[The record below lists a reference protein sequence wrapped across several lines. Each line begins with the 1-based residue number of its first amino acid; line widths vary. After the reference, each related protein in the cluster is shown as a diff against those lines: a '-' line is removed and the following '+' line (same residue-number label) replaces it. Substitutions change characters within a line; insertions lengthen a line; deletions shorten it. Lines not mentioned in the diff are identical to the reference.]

1 MNNQLEPTDVTSE
14 LTDDYIKKLKTLLRM
29 KKITSYDVA
38 HASFRKANSFN
49 IINSANKKELCITFL
64 NGDVKKFST
73 YSALMKEINIIN
85 SFYKKSRRKYIKRYY
100 KVIEKWNNRKNTV
113 KPTEQKLQQLI
124 KKYNI

>member
-1 MNNQLEPTDVTSE
+1 MNNQLE

-38 HASFRKANSFN
+38 HASFRKANKHC

-100 KVIEKWNNRKNTV
+100 KVIEKWNNRHKNA
-113 KPTEQKLQQLI
+113 KPTENQFVKLME
-124 KKYNI
+124 KYNI